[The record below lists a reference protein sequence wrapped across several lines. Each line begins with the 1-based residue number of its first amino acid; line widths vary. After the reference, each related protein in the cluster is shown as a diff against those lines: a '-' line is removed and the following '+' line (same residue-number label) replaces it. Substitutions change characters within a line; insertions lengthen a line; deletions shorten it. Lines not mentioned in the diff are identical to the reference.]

1 MKKILIIEDD
11 PVVSHVYRSRLE
23 KEGYTVDLCA
33 DGQSGY
39 YRIHEAKPD
48 GLLLDLMLPKLNGID
63 LLKKVRAVRE
73 FEKLPIVVLTNA
85 YVTNMINEALCAG
98 ASAVYNKSSVT
109 PRQIID
115 ALAQF
120 VTPPAASS
128 APPLTSKA
136 GALVNYV
143 NSADD
148 AAFQKDLLKS
158 FEQSSHIAINEMR
171 KVLQEMSKTDLAQR
185 PAQIEQLY
193 RKVRAFSSNAGMA
206 GLPALGKISSAVEAL
221 VKHLMEKPQDVTPS
235 TMRTTAQAL
244 DLFTTLAKPGLP
256 VEIADKPPI
265 EILVVDDEAL
275 SRRAIVFSL
284 EKIFL
289 KPTAVED
296 PQSAVAK
303 ARTTKF
309 DLIFLD
315 VNLPGM
321 DGFALCQSLR
331 KEGPNSTTP
340 FIFVT
345 GTADFKTRAQSTL
358 CGGSDFIAKPFV
370 FIELTVKALSF
381 VLKHRLE
388 ALMEKRNA
396 PGAPSTSVPAEKAE
410 LII

>member
-23 KEGYTVDLCA
+23 KEGYTVELCA

-39 YRIHEAKPD
+39 YRIHESKPD

-63 LLKKVRAVRE
+63 LLKKVRAVKE
-73 FEKLPIVVLTNA
+73 FEKLPVVVLTNA

-109 PRQIID
+109 PRQIMD
-115 ALAQF
+115 SLAQF
-120 VTPPAASS
+120 INPEPACGV
-128 APPLTSKA
+128 PLTSKA
-136 GALVNYV
+136 GALVNYI
-143 NSADD
+143 NTADD

-158 FEQSSHIAINEMR
+158 FEQSSHTAINEMR
-171 KVLQEMSKTDLAQR
+171 KVLQETLKADQAQR

-221 VKHLMEKPQDVTPS
+221 VKELLEKPQNVTPS
-235 TMRTTAQAL
+235 TLRTTAQAL
-244 DLFTTLAKPGLP
+244 DLFVTLTKPGLP
-256 VEIADKPPI
+256 VELADKPPI

-296 PQSAVAK
+296 PQAALAK
-303 ARTTKF
+303 AKTTKF

-331 KEGPNSTTP
+331 QEGPNKTTP

-345 GTADFKTRAQSTL
+345 GTADFKTRTQSTL

-388 ALMEKRNA
+388 TLSEKRSA
-396 PGAPSTSVPAEKAE
+396 PTPASAGVPADKAE